1 MKKLLK
7 FSDWYDDEF
16 PVMGFTITDQEG
28 WDVLQDICKDID
40 NIFNAKNYNHYLLD
54 VEFGTNQ
61 VLLYRD
67 AADVLDHIEVTD
79 ISEQQAEMI
88 KSFFGETYGFFPGKF
103 LADYLHDLIVERDMQ

>member
-7 FSDWYDDEF
+7 FSDWYVDDF

-40 NIFNAKNYNHYLLD
+40 SIFKIEDYHYLY
-54 VEFGTNQ
+54 VEFGAEQ
-61 VLLYRD
+61 ELEYHC
-67 AADVLDHIEVTD
+67 AAEILDHIEVTD

-103 LADYLHDLIVERDMQ
+103 LADYLHDLIVERDMR